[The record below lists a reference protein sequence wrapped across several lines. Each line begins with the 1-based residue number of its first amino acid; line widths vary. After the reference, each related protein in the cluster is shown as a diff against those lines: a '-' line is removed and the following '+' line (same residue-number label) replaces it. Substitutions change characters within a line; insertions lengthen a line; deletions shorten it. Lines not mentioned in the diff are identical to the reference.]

1 MKNGMALPMQSAN
14 NSNISSPANSCLSFT
29 NTNITTNSTIA
40 TTPAVAAATFASVV
54 DSSTSLFQEE
64 QKPIIPLQVLFLPSS
79 RIYKQVLYDMVSL
92 LKINRYKKKKDS
104 LVIQK
109 SKTYVHPPYVNN
121 I

>member
-40 TTPAVAAATFASVV
+40 TTPAVAAATFVSVV

-64 QKPIIPLQVLFLPSS
+64 QKPIIPLQDARSS
-79 RIYKQVLYDMVSL
+79 YWGLDALQQHSNT
-92 LKINRYKKKKDS
+92 INQFGFGAINDNFFYS
-104 LVIQK
+104 SQ
-109 SKTYVHPPYVNN
+109 
-121 I
+121 